1 MEEVEMFD
9 YGYPKVKQSLGRAA
23 LHDSHPA
30 LLLDPRG
37 VIRGANLM
45 AFWLFDALQSGEPI
59 KPASLLG
66 MSVFTVVARN
76 FARIPV
82 ELNDEFYTKRSALVK
97 RVDANLHSPL
107 YAPFISAMQADP
119 QRAQI
124 YARAR
129 SMVDHE
135 WEYTLKIA
143 PPGSQDPGEYLEF
156 QVTNF
161 RVEGNTGFLFVYSP
175 LTQSQPVIEE
185 QYGQLMDTYHENVYM
200 SPENEAQDGL
210 VGNQPQVDMKNYER
224 PYYPILLQDPL
235 WYIIGENKAQQ
246 LLIGQSAVGA
256 HFFEMYFAPQLH
268 EWMGPLHE
276 TSAPRAIR
284 YFDIFTSK
292 FLHEDH
298 ELHAAY
304 VQLMQRLVQ
313 LPAFVDLLDIARKL
327 NIHINLPADVDVAFY
342 SCRVILPWPFSPRI
356 SMHFR
361 SMVRFLHNGLLV
373 TPAERY
379 YHETLVPENYTTEAA
394 LILLHLF
401 SPAPLMDDS
410 DNPSFQQ
417 ILWGLAIMQ
426 TVRQGLLKKDE
437 DDRRWEPEAAFEHI
451 YNELLEEYSQRSVD
465 AVREV
470 IARLRVIIE
479 TLDRQSLVD
488 KETLLSMLQSFTT
501 TQPSLD
507 HLNAFCTEEL
517 EILTSVTA
525 ESSVISK
532 VF

>member
-9 YGYPKVKQSLGRAA
+9 YSYPKVKQSLGRAA
-23 LHDSHPA
+23 LQDSHPA

-45 AFWLFDALQSGEPI
+45 AFWLFGALRSGEPI
-59 KPASLLG
+59 NPASLLG
-66 MSVFTVVARN
+66 MSVFTLMVGN
-76 FARIPV
+76 FERIPV

-129 SMVDHE
+129 AIVDHE
-135 WEYTLKIA
+135 WEYTLRIA
-143 PPGSQDPGEYLEF
+143 PPGSQEPGEYLEF
-156 QVTNF
+156 RVTNF
-161 RVEGNTGFLFVYSP
+161 HVEGNRGFLFMYDP
-175 LTQSQPVIEE
+175 LTHSQPVIEE
-185 QYGQLMDTYHENVYM
+185 QYGQLMDIYNENVYM
-200 SPENEAQDGL
+200 LPENEAQDDV

-224 PYYPILLQDPL
+224 PYYPVLLQDPL
-235 WYIIGENKAQQ
+235 WYIIGENKSQQ

-256 HFFEMYFAPQLH
+256 HFFEVYFAPQLH
-268 EWMGPLHE
+268 EWIGPLHE

-284 YFDIFTSK
+284 YFDIFTAK

-327 NIHINLPADVDVAFY
+327 NIRINLPSDVDVAFY
-342 SCRVILPWPFSPRI
+342 SCRVILPWPFFPRI
-356 SMHFR
+356 SMQFR
-361 SMVRFLHNGLLV
+361 SMVRFLHKGLLV

-401 SPAPLMDDS
+401 SPAPVMNDS
-410 DNPSFQQ
+410 DSPSFQQ
-417 ILWGLAIMQ
+417 MLWGLAIMQ

-437 DDRRWEPEAAFEHI
+437 QDKQWGPEAAFDGI
-451 YNELLEEYSQRSVD
+451 YNELLEEYSQRKAD

-470 IARLRVIIE
+470 TARLRVIIE
-479 TLDRQSLVD
+479 TLDQQSLVD
-488 KETLLSMLQSFTT
+488 KETLLSMLQSFTI

-525 ESSVISK
+525 ESSAVSK

>member
-45 AFWLFDALQSGEPI
+45 AFWLFDALQSGESI

-129 SMVDHE
+129 PMVDHE
-135 WEYTLKIA
+135 WEYTLRIA

-156 QVTNF
+156 QVTSF
-161 RVEGNTGFLFVYSP
+161 RVEGNTGFLFMYSP

-185 QYGQLMDTYHENVYM
+185 QYGQLIRTYNENVYM

-210 VGNQPQVDMKNYER
+210 VGNHPQVDLKNYER
-224 PYYPILLQDPL
+224 PYYPVMLQDPL
-235 WYIIGENKAQQ
+235 WYIIGENKAMQ
-246 LLIGQSAVGA
+246 LLIGQSAMGA
-256 HFFEMYFAPQLH
+256 HFFEMYFAPQLR

-284 YFDIFTSK
+284 YFDIFTAK

-313 LPAFVDLLDIARKL
+313 LPDFVDLLDIARKL
-327 NIHINLPADVDVAFY
+327 NIHINLPQDVDVAFY
-342 SCRVILPWPFSPRI
+342 SCRVILPWLFSPRI

-373 TPAERY
+373 TSTERY

-401 SPAPLMDDS
+401 SPVPVMDDS
-410 DNPSFQQ
+410 DDPSFQQ
-417 ILWGLAIMQ
+417 MLWGLAIMQ
-426 TVRQGLLKKDE
+426 TVREGLLKRDE
-437 DDRRWEPEAAFEHI
+437 DDRQWEPEAAFERI
-451 YNELLEEYSQRSVD
+451 YNELLEEYSQRTGD

-488 KETLLSMLQSFTT
+488 KEILLSMLQSFTT

-525 ESSVISK
+525 ESSVVSK

>member
-9 YGYPKVKQSLGRAA
+9 YSYPRVKQSLGRAA

-30 LLLDPRG
+30 LLLDSRG

-45 AFWLFDALQSGEPI
+45 AFWLFGALRSGEPI

-66 MSVFTVVARN
+66 VSAFTILSGN
-76 FARIPV
+76 FERIPV

-129 SMVDHE
+129 PMVDHE
-135 WEYTLKIA
+135 WEYTLRIA
-143 PPGSQDPGEYLEF
+143 PPGSQEPGEYLEF

-161 RVEGNTGFLFVYSP
+161 RVEGNSGFLFMYDP
-175 LTQSQPVIEE
+175 LTHSQPVIEE

-200 SPENEAQDGL
+200 LPENEAQDDL

-235 WYIIGENKAQQ
+235 WYIIDENKAQQ

-256 HFFEMYFAPQLH
+256 HFFEMYFAPQVH

-356 SMHFR
+356 SMQFR
-361 SMVRFLHNGLLV
+361 SMVRFLHKGLIV
-373 TPAERY
+373 APTERY
-379 YHETLVPENYTTEAA
+379 YHETLVPESYTTEAA

-417 ILWGLAIMQ
+417 MLWGLAIMQ

-437 DDRRWEPEAAFEHI
+437 DDRQWEPEAAFERI

-488 KETLLSMLQSFTT
+488 KETLLSMLQSFTI

-507 HLNAFCTEEL
+507 HLNSFCTEEL

-525 ESSVISK
+525 ESSVVSK